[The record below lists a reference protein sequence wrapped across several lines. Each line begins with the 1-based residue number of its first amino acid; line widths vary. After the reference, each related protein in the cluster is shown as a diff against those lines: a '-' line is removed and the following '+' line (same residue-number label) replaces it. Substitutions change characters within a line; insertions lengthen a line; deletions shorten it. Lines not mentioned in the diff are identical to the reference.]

1 MKNATPN
8 GSSTNHRDSEYYT
21 PTKGPTKAEECLIL
35 LLTWHETTTYNANPA
50 YGDSL

>member
-8 GSSTNHRDSEYYT
+8 ESGTNHNPQSDYT

-35 LLTWHETTTYNANPA
+35 LLTRHETNTYNANQA
-50 YGDSL
+50 YGDYL

>member
-8 GSSTNHRDSEYYT
+8 GSSTNHLDSEHST
-21 PTKGPTKAEECLIL
+21 PTKGPTKKEECLIW
-35 LLTWHETTTYNANPA
+35 LLTRHEATTYNANQA